1 MITRASRGP
10 GRRIATKLWAL
21 ALAGVSFFGL
31 PAAAKDGATAVD
43 VELVLAVDVSYSMDP
58 EEQRIQRDG
67 YVQAL
72 TSQPFLTALKSGT
85 HQRIAVIYLQ
95 WASAL
100 DQDVLVPW
108 TLIDSAQAAQ
118 AFAEKLTEAPYRR
131 AQRTSISGAIDFS
144 AQQFVNNGYNGE
156 RQVIDVSGDGTNN
169 NGRPVTQA
177 RDDALQQGIVINGLP
192 LLIRPSNYGYFND
205 IANLDEYY
213 EDCVIGGAGAFLI
226 PIKDRA
232 NFIEA
237 TRTKLIMEIASI
249 LPQPLFKNSAIIPAQ
264 AREPRVNCLVGE
276 SMWRNRWGN

>member
-1 MITRASRGP
+1 MTTRVSRGIA
-10 GRRIATKLWAL
+10 RIAATKLSAL
-21 ALAGVSFFGL
+21 VLAGAVLLGL
-31 PAAAKDGATAVD
+31 PAQAKDGATAVD

-72 TSQPFLTALKSGT
+72 TSPQFLNALKSGT
-85 HQRIAVIYLQ
+85 HQRIAVIYVQ

-108 TLIDSAQAAQ
+108 TMIDSATAAQ
-118 AFAEKLTEAPYRR
+118 AFADKLTEAPYRR
-131 AQRTSISGAIDFS
+131 AQRALMSGAIDFA
-144 AQQFVNNGYNGE
+144 AQQFTNNGFNGE

-177 RDDALQQGIVINGLP
+177 RDAALQQGIVINGLP

-213 EDCVIGGAGAFLI
+213 EDCVIGGPGAFSI

-237 TRTKLIMEIASI
+237 TRTKLVMEIASI
-249 LPQPLFKNSAIIPAQ
+249 LPQPLFKNSAVIPAQ